1 MRDGNDPKPD
11 LGNASV
17 GKETIVFFY
26 ILGFPQDFFNWRS
39 IMKKKEVFNLSF
51 SAIFLSFAV
60 VIEVIF
66 KVVPG
71 FPNGGG
77 VSLAMLP
84 LAIISIVCGWK
95 YGVVAG
101 LAYGVIDCFCLD
113 GYGFNPFSFVLDYV
127 LAFASLGI
135 VGVFREKILSGSK
148 GYFILGLVLAGL
160 LRWTF
165 SGFSGVINANVWGYD
180 SAFLEGIFGQG
191 NGSTIWLYIY
201 SFLYYNLPY
210 ISVSIA
216 LCIIVGLLLQKH
228 IIKISE
234 QEK

>member
-1 MRDGNDPKPD
+1 MSGRITANKALVLLVTKSPF
-11 LGNASV
+11 LFFLEISF
-17 GKETIVFFY
+17 KEYDISTTVYTEYNSANYYEQEF
-26 ILGFPQDFFNWRS
+26 S
-39 IMKKKEVFNLSF
+39 KKLFINL
-51 SAIFLSFAV
+51 A
-60 VIEVIF
+60 
-66 KVVPG
+66 
-71 FPNGGG
+71 
-77 VSLAMLP
+77 
-84 LAIISIVCGWK
+84 
-95 YGVVAG
+95 
-101 LAYGVIDCFCLD
+101 
-113 GYGFNPFSFVLDYV
+113 
-127 LAFASLGI
+127 
-135 VGVFREKILSGSK
+135 
-148 GYFILGLVLAGL
+148 FILGLVLAGL

-210 ISVSIA
+210 ISVSIV